1 VKSNHNRL
9 FWWQRWDPE
18 GDPAREPSLKTIPEK
33 KTNTPLQETKTW
45 GPKEDLVCRG
55 RGTSR
60 VSFHAFLQERRRET
74 ALEGALRP
82 RDLGH
87 QTKAG
92 TAAGDESSASDGHL
106 GGLRG
111 TRPNAQQLA
120 H

>member
-1 VKSNHNRL
+1 
-9 FWWQRWDPE
+9 
-18 GDPAREPSLKTIPEK
+18 
-33 KTNTPLQETKTW
+33 
-45 GPKEDLVCRG
+45 
-55 RGTSR
+55 
-60 VSFHAFLQERRRET
+60 VSFHAFLQERRRRET

-92 TAAGDESSASDGHL
+92 TAAGDEFSASDGHL

-120 H
+120 HLNKKEEEERLRWKVRCVQGPAN